1 MGCVL
6 GPTMAN
12 YYMGHL
18 ENITLTDNVKP
29 KTYTRFVDDIFVA
42 IKDEEQLLNIR
53 NKLEQNSCLKFTYEL
68 EKEGILNFLDVKV
81 KREKDKY
88 R

>member
-18 ENITLTDNVKP
+18 EELVLTDDIKQ
-29 KTYTRFVDDIFVA
+29 KSYTRFVDDIFLA
-42 IKDEEQLLNIR
+42 IYR
-53 NKLEQNSCLKFTYEL
+53 
-68 EKEGILNFLDVKV
+68 
-81 KREKDKY
+81 KRTGVIKY
-88 R
+88 SRSI

>member
-18 ENITLTDNVKP
+18 EQTIFSNVVKP
-29 KTYTRFVDDIFVA
+29 KTYTRYMDDIFVA
-42 IKDEEQLLNIR
+42 IKDE
-53 NKLEQNSCLKFTYEL
+53 
-68 EKEGILNFLDVKV
+68 
-81 KREKDKY
+81 
-88 R
+88 